1 MARHEVDRRNA
12 VKAEKLYKLRNKI
25 YTQREQQKELN
36 FKHEMIKREKEE
48 QQAQKLKVAY
58 DNMLVFE
65 KERLKE
71 KQERANMLKK
81 AKKD

>member
-25 YTQREQQKELN
+25 YIQREQQKELN
-36 FKHEMIKREKEE
+36 FKNEMIKREKEE